1 MKSIYADAFFICT
14 KKEIYQIIVL
24 LEGKHVAIIITMFLM
39 GILLGFVGA
48 GGAGFIIAVLTLVFH
63 VPIHVAVA
71 TSLTAMAFTTL
82 SGVISHY
89 QERNVVVKTGCVVG
103 GFGAIGSYVGSK
115 LGAGIPAHLLHWFTA
130 GMLFLSAIC
139 MLIRLFVVQN
149 HKELSAS
156 LSDQLSIY
164 ILGKG
169 ALLGVVTGMLAG
181 AFGIGSAP
189 FIQLGL
195 MVFLGL
201 SIRRSVGTT
210 MLVILPIAIGGGIGY
225 TSAGYLDYV
234 LLVQV
239 LTGTMIG
246 AYIGAKFTTYA
257 PRVILKFSM
266 IMTPVLAGCML
277 LME

>member
-1 MKSIYADAFFICT
+1 M
-14 KKEIYQIIVL
+14 
-24 LEGKHVAIIITMFLM
+24 AIIITMFLM
-39 GILLGFVGA
+39 GVLLGFVGA

-63 VPIHVAVA
+63 VPIHIAVA

-89 QERNVVVKTGCVVG
+89 RERNVVVRIGCIVG
-103 GFGAIGSYVGSK
+103 GCGAIGSYIGSK
-115 LGAGIPAHLLHWFTA
+115 LGAVIPAHLLHWFTA
-130 GMLFLSAIC
+130 GMLFLSAIF
-139 MLIRLFVVQN
+139 MLIRLFFVQN
-149 HKELSAS
+149 HRELSAG
-156 LSDQLSIY
+156 LSDQLTPSV
-164 ILGKG
+164 LGKG

-189 FIQLGL
+189 FIQIGL
-195 MVFLGL
+195 MVLLGL
-201 SIRRSVGTT
+201 SIRQSVGTT

-225 TSAGYLDYV
+225 TSAGYLDYM

-239 LTGTMIG
+239 LAGTMLG
-246 AYIGAKFTTYA
+246 AYIGARFTNYA
-257 PRVILKFSM
+257 PRIILKFSM